1 MNRPLVT
8 GLVLGGLAL
17 LALPAWVAVRSARYI
32 SAEVHPARQ
41 PVERPPE
48 DAVFVGLR
56 DVAFQD
62 RDGLQL
68 KGWYLPPKDG
78 AVVILVHGLSGNR
91 TQLLPEARFLAQ
103 AGYGLVLFDLG
114 AHGESGGT
122 VSTYGDREAAQ
133 VVAAVDFAASQ
144 PEVDAKRIGALGFS
158 LGGYSVLKAA
168 AEDARLKAVVVE
180 AAAVAPAQALQ
191 DELGHWGP
199 LGLWPALGVMKRA
212 GVDVNAVRPARDMA
226 ALEGRPVLLVA
237 GSQDPWVPDAAL
249 ETLLRQGQ
257 GPWEKW
263 LVPGAGH
270 GDYLRVSPDA
280 YPRRVLS
287 FFSRFL

>member
-1 MNRPLVT
+1 MKRPLVA
-8 GLVLGGLAL
+8 GLLLGGVAL
-17 LALPAWVAVRSARYI
+17 LAMAAWVAVRSARYI
-32 SAEVHPARQ
+32 SQEVHPPRQ
-41 PVERPPE
+41 PVGSPPQE
-48 DAVFVGLR
+48 AEFAGLR

-68 KGWYLPPKDG
+68 KGWYLPPRDG
-78 AVVILVHGLSGNR
+78 ALVVLVHGLSGNR
-91 TQLLPEARFLAQ
+91 TQLLPEARFLAR

-122 VSTYGDREAAQ
+122 VSTYGDREATQ
-133 VVAAVDFAASQ
+133 VRAAVDFAALQ

-168 AEDARLKAVVVE
+168 AEDPRIKAVVVE

-212 GVDVNAVRPARDMA
+212 GVDVNAVQPARDMA
-226 ALEGRPVLLVA
+226 ALAGRPVLLVA
-237 GSQDPWVPDAAL
+237 GESDPWVPDTAL
-249 ETLLRQGQ
+249 ENLLRQGQ

-263 LVPGAGH
+263 RVPGAGH
-270 GDYLRVSPDA
+270 ESYLQASPEE
-280 YPRRVLS
+280 YPRRVLA